1 MSSLSTCL
9 NNEKKKRNKD
19 QFFTG
24 SVSQVGYELKIVR
37 DYFQMA
43 VLA

>member
-1 MSSLSTCL
+1 M
-9 NNEKKKRNKD
+9 KKKRNKD